1 MNNFTKILKKHH
13 MMINT
18 KFNMRKALFIT
29 TALLFAQAFFAQP
42 VLESTS
48 ADTYVYM
55 CTGPSS
61 KRYHKTDKCKGL
73 VKCSKE
79 VVKVEKSYAE
89 SKGKTPCKMCYK

>member
-1 MNNFTKILKKHH
+1 
-13 MMINT
+13 
-18 KFNMRKALFIT
+18 MRKVIFIT
-29 TALLFAQAFFAQP
+29 TALLFCQAFFAQP
-42 VLESTS
+42 AQERNEQ
-48 ADTYVYM
+48 DTYVYM

-89 SKGKTPCKMCYK
+89 SKGKTPCKMCYKD